1 MPPIC
6 YDLVIIGAGIAGLR
20 VGIETL
26 KKYKDL
32 RCCIIEKYNYNGGR
46 VVTYRK
52 KIHGVGDVQWE
63 NGAGRISESHFR
75 IRKLIREHGLS
86 FVRIS
91 PDTDFLSKSDPIPF
105 TNSFSNLLPIFLE
118 PLSYLS
124 QDELQKNTL
133 GELLGRLY
141 GKEKAKEFYQEFPY
155 YAEIHTLRADSAL
168 QSFQSEMQSNKGFG
182 VCAEGLSTLISKM
195 VQQFTNLGGTI
206 YHNTE
211 LNSVTTLENGSI
223 KLNCKNIQTS
233 SNIFYIANTCVI
245 ALHHSAIKK
254 INGINKIGVLKHLQ
268 MEPLLRV
275 YAVFP
280 KINGKVWF
288 NQMHKIVTDSRIRYI
303 IPINQDKGTIMI
315 SYTDGAD
322 AEFWMKAME
331 KSGEKSVERI
341 IMSEIRRLFSDS
353 EIPNPIFFK
362 FHPWY
367 DGCTYWLPG
376 RYSIEDE
383 SDKSLQPLKDTIPN
397 LFMCGESFA
406 VKQCWMESALEQAD
420 KLIKLPAYNKQVV
433 SKEYI

>member
-6 YDLVIIGAGIAGLR
+6 YDLIIVGAGIAGLR

-26 KKYKDL
+26 KKYKGL

-75 IRKLIREHGLS
+75 VRKLIREHGLS

-91 PDTDFLSKSDPIPF
+91 PDTDFLSKSDPIMF
-105 TNSFSNLLPIFLE
+105 NNSFSNLLPVFLE

-133 GELLGRLY
+133 GELLVRLY

-195 VQQFTNLGGTI
+195 VQQFTNLGGII

-211 LNSVTTLENGSI
+211 LNSVTTLDNGSI
-223 KLNCKNIQTS
+223 KLNCKNVQTS

-254 INGINKIGVLKHLQ
+254 INGINKIGVLKHLT

-341 IMSEIRRLFSDS
+341 IMSEIRRLFPDS

-376 RYSIEDE
+376 KYNVEDE

-406 VKQCWMESALEQAD
+406 VKQCWIESALEQAD
-420 KLIKLPAYNKQVV
+420 KLMKLPTFNKQVV

>member
-1 MPPIC
+1 ML
-6 YDLVIIGAGIAGLR
+6 YDLIIVGAGIAGLR

-26 KKYKDL
+26 KKYKGV

-46 VVTYRK
+46 VVSFKK
-52 KIHGVGDVQWE
+52 KIEGVGEVQWE

-75 IRKLIREHGLS
+75 VRKLLRDHGLS

-105 TNSFSNLLPIFLE
+105 TNSFSNLLPVFLE

-124 QDELQKNTL
+124 QDELQNNTV
-133 GELLGRLY
+133 GELLIRLY
-141 GKEKAKEFYQEFPY
+141 GKGKAKEFYQEFPY
-155 YAEIHTLRADSAL
+155 YAEIHTLRADIAL

-182 VCAEGLSTLISKM
+182 VCGEGLSTLISKM
-195 VQQFTNLGGTI
+195 VHQFNNLGGTI
-206 YHNTE
+206 IHNIE
-211 LNSVTTLENGSI
+211 LYNVSRLHSGSI
-223 KLNCKNIQTS
+223 RLQCTNTTNNSKL
-233 SNIFYIANTCVI
+233 FFIANTCVL
-245 ALHHSAIKK
+245 ALHHSALKAVK
-254 INGINKIGVLKHLQ
+254 GVNHLGVLKHLQ

-288 NQMHKIVTDSRIRYI
+288 YNMHKIVTDSRIRYI

-322 AEFWMKAME
+322 AEFWINAME

-376 RYSIEDE
+376 NYNVNDQSNN
-383 SDKSLQPLKDTIPN
+383 SLHPLKETIPN

-420 KLIKLPAYNKQVV
+420 KLLKLPSFNRQVV
-433 SKEYI
+433 SKEYL